1 MILNEYSRGE
11 QITGLAWLCLGAL
24 TSLVLEVVY
33 LTARLPLPGGTSVA
47 FPITIVLA
55 WWFNTVLT
63 RTARLWSD
71 NAYIGLVPLA
81 AWLLGYFAFVLGAVV
96 SGDMWL
102 ANNILS
108 LLLLIAGIGGGIFP
122 FFAQK

>member
-1 MILNEYSRGE
+1 MLNEYSRGE

-71 NAYIGLVPLA
+71 NSYIGLVPLA

-96 SGDMWL
+96 TGDMWL

>member
-11 QITGLAWLCLGAL
+11 QITGLAWLGLGAL

-96 SGDMWL
+96 TGDMWL

>member
-96 SGDMWL
+96 TGDMWL

>member
-1 MILNEYSRGE
+1 MLNEYSRGE
-11 QITGLAWLCLGAL
+11 QIAGLAWLCLGAL

-96 SGDMWL
+96 TGDMWL

>member
-81 AWLLGYFAFVLGAVV
+81 AWLLGYFAFVLGVV
-96 SGDMWL
+96 VTGDIWL

-122 FFAQK
+122 FFVQK

>member
-1 MILNEYSRGE
+1 MLNEYSRGE

-96 SGDMWL
+96 TGDMWL

>member
-71 NAYIGLVPLA
+71 NSYIGLVPLA

-96 SGDMWL
+96 TGDMWL

>member
-71 NAYIGLVPLA
+71 NAYIGIVPLA

-96 SGDMWL
+96 TGDMWL

>member
-1 MILNEYSRGE
+1 MNEYSRGE

-96 SGDMWL
+96 TGDMWL